1 VTSLRTP
8 PANIR
13 GQLDEL
19 EAKTA
24 ALEQQL
30 IQSQRLATLGTL
42 SMSVAHEFNNLLMT
56 IINQADL
63 ALAADKPEMYRR
75 ALEKTLGCGET
86 ASTLIRNMLGFA
98 RASGGERVRLRATQ
112 IMNDAVALLGRDP
125 AKDGIT
131 VDRDFD
137 ESLEVEGSRVELTQV
152 LLNLM
157 INARQAMTDGGGGT
171 LTLKVCRQKQRVVL
185 SVGDTG
191 CGIQPEHMKQLFD
204 PFFTTKKVGL
214 DGYDGDAGTGLGLWL
229 AQQVVVAHGGDIR
242 IVSQPGEGATFT
254 IYLPEAK

>member
-1 VTSLRTP
+1 MTSLRTP

-13 GQLDEL
+13 GQIDEL
-19 EAKTA
+19 EARAA

-63 ALAADKPEMYRR
+63 ALAADKPEVYRK

-86 ASTLIRNMLGFA
+86 ASTIIRNMLGFA
-98 RASGGERVRLRATQ
+98 RASGGERVRLRAAQ
-112 IMNDAVALLGRDP
+112 IMNDAVSLLGRDP

-131 VDRDFD
+131 VERDFD
-137 ESLEVEGSRVELTQV
+137 DSLEVVGSRVELTQV
-152 LLNLM
+152 LLNLL
-157 INARQAMTDGGGGT
+157 INARQAMTDGGGT
-171 LTLKVCRQKQRVVL
+171 LTLKVCRNKQRIAL

-191 CGIQPEHMKQLFD
+191 SGIKPEHMTKLFD
-204 PFFTTKKVGL
+204 PFFTTKKASH

-229 AQQVVVAHGGDIR
+229 AQQVVEAHRGDINA
-242 IVSQPGEGATFT
+242 VSQPGDGATFT
-254 IYLPEAK
+254 IYLPEVK